1 MSCYRDLNPGPLPYQ
16 GSALP
21 LSYNSKENKSCG
33 QRWIRT
39 TEGVSQQIYSLPHL
53 ATLVTSLVLSA
64 AVSRSGLNPS
74 SSESAFRAD
83 GGIRTHDQLITNQ
96 LLWPTELHRQY
107 SPFWIAKVGIKILS
121 RKLFGIKFPLFSLF
135 SKNPAGPPRNRR

>member
-1 MSCYRDLNPGPLPYQ
+1 P
-16 GSALP
+16 
-21 LSYNSKENKSCG
+21 
-33 QRWIRT
+33 
-39 TEGVSQQIYSLPHL
+39 
-53 ATLVTSLVLSA
+53 
-64 AVSRSGLNPS
+64 
-74 SSESAFRAD
+74 
-83 GGIRTHDQLITNQ
+83 DQLITNQ